1 MRVNSINDENNT
13 NDKNEVI
20 SDEDEEIPESPT
32 FHTDVADMLQV
43 GKITL
48 IKAHLS
54 TLMASLCAIWFYC
67 LSHSFTLGSSFLMVL
82 QIFSGFSFK
91 LTLFLE
97 NKQGNTIF
105 CQTKYHRMFF
115 YIQEKK

>member
-48 IKAHLS
+48 IKDTPLN
-54 TLMASLCAIWFYC
+54 
-67 LSHSFTLGSSFLMVL
+67 SHGFTVCHMVL
-82 QIFSGFSFK
+82 LPFSQFHVRFFISHGFTNF
-91 LTLFLE
+91 
-97 NKQGNTIF
+97 
-105 CQTKYHRMFF
+105 
-115 YIQEKK
+115 